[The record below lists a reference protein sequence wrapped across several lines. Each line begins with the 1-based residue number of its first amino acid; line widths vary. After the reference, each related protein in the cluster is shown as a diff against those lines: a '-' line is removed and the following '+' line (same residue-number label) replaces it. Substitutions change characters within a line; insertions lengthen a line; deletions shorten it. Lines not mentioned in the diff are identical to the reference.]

1 MKILNIVLI
10 IVIVLLSI
18 AAGIAKVME
27 APQEVEFLQ
36 SFGFSRMLIMVYGVV
51 QIIGGVLLA
60 FLKTIKLGAII
71 TILAFLLSSVLI
83 FISGNLIFG
92 LVSLLPVLLTCVIFW
107 QSNKADQIKNA

>member
-18 AAGIAKVME
+18 AAGIAKVMG

-36 SFGFSRMLIMVYGVV
+36 SFGFNSMLIMVYGVV
-51 QIIGGVLLA
+51 QIVGGALLA
-60 FLKTIKLGAII
+60 VPKTIKVGAII

-92 LVSLLPVLLTCVIFW
+92 LVSLLPVLITGVIYW
-107 QSNKADQIKNA
+107 QSTKTDQIKYV